1 MKILLTGASGLLGTD
16 VFIAF
21 LKAGYEIIRASHSP
35 REGFVSEDI
44 STEEGIKNL
53 SNLSWD
59 AIIHTAAA
67 RDPDECEKDKNIAYS
82 LNVVA
87 AEELAKAAALKSAK
101 YFFISTDYVFPGT
114 IPPYT
119 EESPTCAVNYYGQ
132 TKIEAERRILSICK
146 NACILRVPILYG
158 INAGLKAS
166 ALLYSSLK
174 TIDSKHETFIENVI
188 ARYPTYTGDAANA
201 LLFLLKNNACGI
213 YHFSGQDKLT
223 KYHVVKII
231 AECLQKE
238 HLHIKPLNTPPNNA
252 AKRPLDSHLDT
263 TKIFSLGLQKP
274 LTFAKRIKKLLTQD
288 SVHSKFST
296 ALILI
301 QREKFS

>member
-21 LKAGYEIIRASHSP
+21 LKAGYEIIRTAHSP
-35 REGFVSEDI
+35 REGFVSADI

-53 SNLSWD
+53 SDFSWD

-67 RDPDECEKDKNIAYS
+67 RDPDECEKNKNMAYN
-82 LNVVA
+82 LNVIA
-87 AEELAKAAALKSAK
+87 AENLAKAAALKNAK

-114 IPPYT
+114 NPPYT
-119 EESPTCAVNYYGQ
+119 EETPTSAVNYYGQ

-146 NACILRVPILYG
+146 NACVLRVPILYG
-158 INAGLKAS
+158 IKAGLKAS

-174 TIDSKHETFIENVI
+174 AIDSKRETFIENVI

-223 KYHVVKII
+223 KYQMVKII
-231 AECLQKE
+231 AECIRKE
-238 HLHIKPLNTPPNNA
+238 HSHIKPLNTPPNGVA
-252 AKRPLDSHLDT
+252 ARPLDSHIDT
-263 TKIFSLGLQKP
+263 QKIFSLGLQKP
-274 LTFAKRIKKLLTQD
+274 LVFTKRIKELLNQN
-288 SVHSKFST
+288 
-296 ALILI
+296 
-301 QREKFS
+301 REHFLK